1 MKEKEEKEEKEV
13 YRERP
18 DLAEALKGTYI
29 RPFIGMDDWNGH
41 ESDAFA
47 EIRSISEVVGET
59 AVKLILRKV
68 SFSRSQNH
76 TVITSEDETPWW
88 MFKKN
93 ADDEL
98 TVETILAHRI
108 KVSREE
114 FVEFARK
121 TLNQSLQVMEDMGIS
136 KEEILR

>member
-1 MKEKEEKEEKEV
+1 MEEQEEKEEKEV
-13 YRERP
+13 YRDRP
-18 DLAEALKGTYI
+18 DLVEALKGTYI
-29 RPFIGMDDWNGH
+29 RPFIKVDDWNGQ

-47 EIRSISEVVGET
+47 EIRSISEVVGQT

-68 SFSRSQNH
+68 SFARSQNH

-108 KVSREE
+108 QVSREDL
-114 FVEFARK
+114 VEFARK
-121 TLNQSLQVMEDMGIS
+121 TMKQSLQVLEDMGIA

>member
-1 MKEKEEKEEKEV
+1 MEEQEEKEEKEV

-18 DLAEALKGTYI
+18 DLVEALKGTYI
-29 RPFIGMDDWNGH
+29 RPFVKINDWNGQ

-47 EIRSISEVVGET
+47 EIRSISEVVGQT

-68 SFSRSQNH
+68 CFARSQNH
-76 TVITSEDETPWW
+76 TVITSESDTPWW

-93 ADDEL
+93 AEDEL

-114 FVEFARK
+114 MVELARK
-121 TLNQSLQVMEDMGIS
+121 TLKQSLQVMEDMGIS
-136 KEEILR
+136 KEEILG

>member
-1 MKEKEEKEEKEV
+1 MAENEEKEEKEV

-18 DLAEALKGTYI
+18 DLVEALKGTYI
-29 RPFIGMDDWNGH
+29 RPFVKNDWNGQ

-47 EIRSISEVVGET
+47 EIRSISEVVGQT

-68 SFSRSQNH
+68 SFARSQNH
-76 TVITSEDETPWW
+76 TVITSESDTPWW

-98 TVETILAHRI
+98 TVDMVLAHRI

-114 FVEFARK
+114 LVDFARK
-121 TLNQSLQVMEDMGIS
+121 TLKQSLQVMEDMGIT
-136 KEEILR
+136 KAELLR

>member
-1 MKEKEEKEEKEV
+1 MENQEEKEEKEV

-18 DLAEALKGTYI
+18 DLVEALKGTYI
-29 RPFIGMDDWNGH
+29 RPFIKNDWNGQ

-68 SFSRSQNH
+68 SFTRSQNH
-76 TVITSEDETPWW
+76 TVITSESDTPWW

-98 TVETILAHRI
+98 TVETVLANRV

-114 FVEFARK
+114 LVELARK
-121 TLNQSLQVMEDMGIS
+121 TFKQSLQVMKDMGIH
-136 KEEILR
+136 KEEIMR

>member
-1 MKEKEEKEEKEV
+1 MEEQEEKEEKEV
-13 YRERP
+13 YRDRP
-18 DLAEALKGTYI
+18 DLVEALKGTYI
-29 RPFIGMDDWNGH
+29 RPFIKNDDWNGQ

-47 EIRSISEVVGET
+47 EIRSISEVVGQT
-59 AVKLILRKV
+59 SVKLILRKV
-68 SFSRSQNH
+68 SFARSQNH

-114 FVEFARK
+114 LVELARK
-121 TLNQSLQVMEDMGIS
+121 TLKQSLQVMEDVGIT
-136 KEEILR
+136 KAELLR

>member
-1 MKEKEEKEEKEV
+1 MDENKENV

-18 DLAEALKGTYI
+18 DLVAALEGKYF
-29 RPFIGMDDWNGH
+29 RPFELSNRFEGY
-41 ESDAFA
+41 ESDSFA
-47 EIRSISEVVGET
+47 EIMSISEVVGER
-59 AVKLILRKV
+59 AVKLILRVV
-68 SFSRSQNH
+68 SFGSTAKYSG
-76 TVITSEDETPWW
+76 ITTETEFPWW

-98 TVETILAHRI
+98 TADMVVAKMDKTQ
-108 KVSREE
+108 SRDE

-121 TLNQSLQVMEDMGIS
+121 RLNQFLQVMEDMGIH

>member
-1 MKEKEEKEEKEV
+1 MEEQEEKEEKEV

-18 DLAEALKGTYI
+18 DLVEALKGTYI
-29 RPFIGMDDWNGH
+29 RPFVDKDDWNGQ
-41 ESDAFA
+41 ESNSFA
-47 EIRSISEVVGET
+47 EIRAISEVVGET

-68 SFSRSQNH
+68 FFSRSQNH

-93 ADDEL
+93 AEDEL

-121 TLNQSLQVMEDMGIS
+121 TLKQSLRVVEDMGIA
-136 KEEILR
+136 KAEILM

>member
-1 MKEKEEKEEKEV
+1 MAEKEEKEEKEV

-18 DLAEALKGTYI
+18 DLVEALKGTYI
-29 RPFIGMDDWNGH
+29 RPFVEKDDWKGH
-41 ESDAFA
+41 ESDEFA

-59 AVKLILRKV
+59 AVRLILRRV
-68 SFSRSQNH
+68 SFVKSQNH
-76 TVITSEDETPWW
+76 TVITSESDTPWW

-121 TLNQSLQVMEDMGIS
+121 TLKQSLQVMEDMGIS